1 MKTPAL
7 LFGLGSMGIAVFLFK
22 MARQER
28 ANKKLTAKLKLSRI
42 GDSKIGLCLTEG
54 DVETGETVETPYT
67 STPSVWYRYAATR
80 QQSRKGHAGLIDVE
94 LASGSQS
101 CPFFLKDGTGR
112 IEIIPVGGEVV
123 TYPHWRTLKSQSG
136 YSTPL
141 GDRIQKLKKN
151 DTKNYPEGTKKPFF
165 RKIEMED
172 EPLDIPHDLVELA
185 PGSSEAKNAHRKY
198 IERWIQ
204 PGDHV
209 YVLGTASAVG
219 SSTTMK
225 ISKAGKSSPLFVS
238 KDAQDL
244 TAKAFQSNF
253 MVLSLVGLGLGL
265 LGIVLV
271 LIGLGVIDA

>member
-1 MKTPAL
+1 MNTPAL
-7 LFGLGSMGIAVFLFK
+7 LFGLGSIGATVFLFR
-22 MARQER
+22 MAKQEL

-42 GDSKIGLCLTEG
+42 GDSKTGLCLTEG
-54 DVETGETVETPYT
+54 DVETDETVKTPYT
-67 STPSVWYRYAATR
+67 STHSVWYRYGATQKR
-80 QQSRKGHAGLIDVE
+80 RRKGHAGLVDVE

-112 IEIIPVGGEVV
+112 IEIIPVDGEVV

-136 YSTPL
+136 SSTPL
-141 GDRIQKLKKN
+141 GDRIKKLKKN
-151 DTKNYPEGTKKPFF
+151 DNKDYPEGTKKPFF

-204 PGDHV
+204 PGDHI
-209 YVLGTASAVG
+209 YVLGTASTG
-219 SSTTMK
+219 SSSASMK
-225 ISKAGKSSPLFVS
+225 ISKAGKSPLFVS
-238 KDAQDL
+238 KDARDL
-244 TAKAFQSNF
+244 TARAFQSNF

-271 LIGLGVIDA
+271 LIGMGVVEA